1 MQNHHDLISTP
12 LEADVANTGVVN
24 TSLVDT
30 NADFFK
36 RRKSVDNVLRIYISR
51 NTSIALIIS
60 ILLHLL
66 LLITVAPKLF
76 PTGKPL
82 TQQSLTV
89 SLNPPSK
96 SPQTIEPPPIE
107 QQIEPQPPTKP
118 IIKKPR
124 VAKSTPPTSHPRV
137 IASTQ
142 SSSPN
147 NTFKVPPVVIPKT
160 MPKIAQEPAPEP
172 LTGEDMQA
180 YIQRQKEY
188 QQRKQ
193 GYTSRDIADANP
205 DNVPSAEAKRNK
217 AISENLKIGGS
228 NGIFEIKNIG
238 LHSAQFSFK
247 GWKNNNIS
255 RAISEHI
262 EVEAADG
269 RDLKLAI
276 IRKMIVIIRREY
288 KGDFNWESRRL
299 GLVIPLSARHED
311 NSGLESFL
319 MHEFFGPGG
328 AYRE

>member
-12 LEADVANTGVVN
+12 LTADVSNTGIRN

-30 NADFFK
+30 SADFFK
-36 RRKSVDNVLRIYISR
+36 HRKSVDNVLRIHISR

-60 ILLHLL
+60 VLVHLL
-66 LLITVAPKLF
+66 LLMSVAPKLF
-76 PTGKPL
+76 PTEKPL

-96 SPQTIEPPPIE
+96 SSQTIGPPPTEQSIEPPSPI
-107 QQIEPQPPTKP
+107 KP

-124 VAKSTPPTSHPRV
+124 VAKSTLPTSNPRV

-142 SSSPN
+142 ASSPN

-160 MPKIAQEPAPEP
+160 MPKIVQDLAPEP

-205 DNVPSAEAKRNK
+205 DNVTSAEAKRNK
-217 AISENLKIGGS
+217 AINENLKLGGS
-228 NGIFEIKNIG
+228 NGIFEIKSMG

-255 RAISEHI
+255 RAISENI

-269 RDLKLAI
+269 SDLKLAI

-288 KGDFNWESRRL
+288 KGDFNWESQRL
-299 GLVIPLSARHED
+299 GRVIPLSARRED

-319 MHEFFGPGG
+319 MQEFFGPGG